1 MDIYRTNFYQ
11 KNQQKILSVTS
22 IYVILLL
29 TSIILQ
35 PPFIFFSFFPNY
47 YKLAIALLLM
57 ILSGI
62 LFFKKTI
69 KCNYFFLFYILI
81 NLLYF
86 CFLLLDPINYKYVIS
101 DTRQLIA
108 LGLCYLFLVNVLK
121 NINYINLYVK
131 FMAFLSAINTIG
143 YLLMSLNL
151 LKPFSEFTSAFVV
164 DQDVFY
170 NYGFFVVQKKLVTE
184 LSGFTISRTCG
195 YFDEPGTFGFYIT
208 IAIILYHLFFS
219 KNSKNKV
226 IELILLLAGF
236 TTFSLAFYV
245 SITIFYSF
253 LFLDAKTILNPVL
266 FILKKKWSWLHLLF
280 FLLIIILSIT
290 IYNIMSGNEV
300 FWQYFQGKI
309 LNRLEFTGD
318 EQIIAGNNR
327 ASGLTV
333 GLELFLQNIWF
344 GWGLGY
350 SQEHL
355 RSQFDFASLA
365 GPLVQYGLIGT
376 IFIIHLPFFRGVLQ
390 LLCSLKKDFI
400 AAGIVLI
407 LNFCQRPFN
416 FTDPLILLS
425 LLFIVNYFSSK
436 KRLIKL

>member
-1 MDIYRTNFYQ
+1 
-11 KNQQKILSVTS
+11 
-22 IYVILLL
+22 
-29 TSIILQ
+29 
-35 PPFIFFSFFPNY
+35 
-47 YKLAIALLLM
+47 
-57 ILSGI
+57 
-62 LFFKKTI
+62 
-69 KCNYFFLFYILI
+69 
-81 NLLYF
+81 
-86 CFLLLDPINYKYVIS
+86 
-101 DTRQLIA
+101 
-108 LGLCYLFLVNVLK
+108 
-121 NINYINLYVK
+121 
-131 FMAFLSAINTIG
+131 
-143 YLLMSLNL
+143 
-151 LKPFSEFTSAFVV
+151 
-164 DQDVFY
+164 
-170 NYGFFVVQKKLVTE
+170 
-184 LSGFTISRTCG
+184 
-195 YFDEPGTFGFYIT
+195 
-208 IAIILYHLFFS
+208 
-219 KNSKNKV
+219 
-226 IELILLLAGF
+226 
-236 TTFSLAFYV
+236 
-245 SITIFYSF
+245 
-253 LFLDAKTILNPVL
+253 
-266 FILKKKWSWLHLLF
+266 
-280 FLLIIILSIT
+280 
-290 IYNIMSGNEV
+290 MSGNEV

-318 EQIIAGNNR
+318 EQIISGNNR